1 MTNTDLKIQ
10 VQKASQLSAAKTLNF
25 IQKQKNAKLIILHSS
40 LKDDKK
46 LEQYIKELNKRNETP
61 LIGLKVSGTYTKG
74 NYYEDSAVIGVL
86 CGNMEVQVHQ
96 TKINYE
102 NPDETAEAINQN
114 IGKLVTTTLLVYTSV
129 YMYNLIKIDNILRK
143 INEKHP
149 SNKIGGANS
158 IPEPR
163 IFTNSGIF
171 KDSIASA
178 VIRNIKSTQSLE
190 TGLDFKTDSREY
202 IITKSD
208 TEHIYEIDN
217 QNAVDVYCQITSAR
231 PWFIKMFVKLVEK
244 VDISKIAGKM
254 ANANQILYNSIKK
267 TLGGGLGRKIRTGTV
282 CPLSPMI
289 LDDEKKIFTAEAYI
303 PIGTK
308 LKWLFF
314 TKDSILN
321 AYDKIVEKTKNAKV
335 VIGHS
340 CEFRRFLYNFDEI
353 ESTKRIKIKNP
364 YMISYA
370 YGEIGI
376 PHLYKKED
384 SLVHIWTVKTLAMS

>member
-1 MTNTDLKIQ
+1 
-10 VQKASQLSAAKTLNF
+10 
-25 IQKQKNAKLIILHSS
+25 
-40 LKDDKK
+40 
-46 LEQYIKELNKRNETP
+46 
-61 LIGLKVSGTYTKG
+61 
-74 NYYEDSAVIGVL
+74 
-86 CGNMEVQVHQ
+86 
-96 TKINYE
+96 
-102 NPDETAEAINQN
+102 
-114 IGKLVTTTLLVYTSV
+114 
-129 YMYNLIKIDNILRK
+129 
-143 INEKHP
+143 
-149 SNKIGGANS
+149 
-158 IPEPR
+158 
-163 IFTNSGIF
+163 
-171 KDSIASA
+171 
-178 VIRNIKSTQSLE
+178 
-190 TGLDFKTDSREY
+190 
-202 IITKSD
+202 
-208 TEHIYEIDN
+208 
-217 QNAVDVYCQITSAR
+217 
-231 PWFIKMFVKLVEK
+231 
-244 VDISKIAGKM
+244 
-254 ANANQILYNSIKK
+254 
-267 TLGGGLGRKIRTGTV
+267 
-282 CPLSPMI
+282 MI